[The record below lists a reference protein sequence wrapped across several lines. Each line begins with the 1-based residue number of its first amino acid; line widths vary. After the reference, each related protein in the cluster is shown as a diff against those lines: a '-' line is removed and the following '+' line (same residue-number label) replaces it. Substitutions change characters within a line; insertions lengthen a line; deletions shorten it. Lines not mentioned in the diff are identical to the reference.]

1 MAKALLG
8 AAGDG
13 APELLMLCD
22 AEGSS
27 CLHRSA
33 HLGDALLTRGLLEA
47 ADEAGVLA
55 TLLMIAGPAG
65 FTCLHSGANAIE
77 GSLAVV
83 QALLQAAG
91 PRRLELLMPQTDH
104 GFSALHFAARC
115 VDVDIV
121 LALLEAARPEQRALL
136 TLTNTNDSTCMEI
149 SALVRNAAVTDALNK
164 AYDAC

>member
-1 MAKALLG
+1 
-8 AAGDG
+8 
-13 APELLMLCD
+13 
-22 AEGSS
+22 
-27 CLHRSA
+27 
-33 HLGDALLTRGLLEA
+33 
-47 ADEAGVLA
+47 
-55 TLLMIAGPAG
+55 
-65 FTCLHSGANAIE
+65 
-77 GSLAVV
+77 V

-91 PRRLELLMPQTDH
+91 PRRLELLMPQTDHGFSALHFAASGGSLEVVEALLQAAGHRRIELLMQQTAH

-149 SALVRNAAVTDALNK
+149 SALIRNDAVTDALNK